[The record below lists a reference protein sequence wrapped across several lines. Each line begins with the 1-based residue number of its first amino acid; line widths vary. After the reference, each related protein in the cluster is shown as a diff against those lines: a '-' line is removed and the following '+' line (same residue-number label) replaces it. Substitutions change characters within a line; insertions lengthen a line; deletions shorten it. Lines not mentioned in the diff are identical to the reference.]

1 MNETSFP
8 LSGFMLESG
17 RPRGASLARRSEEG
31 AGAGTGDPGFFL
43 EPVDISS
50 DLSLKPQTLS
60 PYNGETES

>member
-31 AGAGTGDPGFFL
+31 AGAGTGDPG
-43 EPVDISS
+43 ESGHK
-50 DLSLKPQTLS
+50 SLPKPKD
-60 PYNGETES
+60 GHH

>member
-31 AGAGTGDPGFFL
+31 AGAGTGDPGESGHKSL
-43 EPVDISS
+43 PKHKLTVDA
-50 DLSLKPQTLS
+50 PR
-60 PYNGETES
+60 PR